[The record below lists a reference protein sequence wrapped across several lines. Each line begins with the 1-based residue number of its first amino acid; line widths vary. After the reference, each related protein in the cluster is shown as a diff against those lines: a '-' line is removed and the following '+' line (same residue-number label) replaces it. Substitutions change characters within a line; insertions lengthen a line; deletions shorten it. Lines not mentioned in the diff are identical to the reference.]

1 MSNYPPNMDWKAYDA
16 LHRDPGPPSMR
27 ERLNEFA
34 RVEARKF
41 IDTVKAGYVEQ
52 LCDGYKHEFAE
63 NEMDF
68 ELIVQLI
75 EEACFAVV
83 RSAERDET

>member
-1 MSNYPPNMDWKAYDA
+1 MSNFPDNMDWKAFDA
-16 LHRDPGPPSMR
+16 AYGDPGPPSMR

-34 RVEARKF
+34 RAEARKF

-63 NEMDF
+63 REMDF
-68 ELIVQLI
+68 ELLVQLI
-75 EEACFAVV
+75 EDACWAVV
-83 RSAERDET
+83 RSAEMED